1 MSERVVY
8 INGAL
13 VPESQATVS
22 VFDRGFTS
30 GDGVYEAT
38 RTFGHKLFRLP
49 QHLDRLYASLRYVRI
64 ECGVARDEMQRA
76 CEELV
81 ERNLAL
87 LDDDDEYSLWHVITR
102 GARVP
107 GTTTTAGPTVVMF
120 TMPVDFARYARSY
133 IEGVPLVT
141 PATRR
146 TPPQSLDPKAKI
158 TNKMN
163 HNMAL
168 FEAQQVEPGAV
179 PLMLDLDGNL
189 TETDTTN
196 FFFVRDGRLFT
207 PSARTVLG
215 GITRD
220 AVFELA
226 AGLGIE
232 VVEGAFTPFDV
243 YNADEAFL
251 SGTSGSIT
259 PVSRLNGT
267 APVAG
272 VPGPLTLRLIAAWNE
287 MVGID
292 YVAQALRHLG
302 HNEASDLLAE
312 WERITRAPARKK

>member
-1 MSERVVY
+1 MTERVVY
-8 INGAL
+8 LNGDF
-13 VPESQATVS
+13 VPESAATVS

-30 GDGVYEAT
+30 GDGIYEAT
-38 RTFGHKLFRLP
+38 RTFGHRLFRLK
-49 QHLDRLYASLRYVRI
+49 QHLARLYNSLRYVRI
-64 ECGVARDEMQRA
+64 DCGLAEGEMARLS
-76 CEELV
+76 EELV
-81 ERNLAL
+81 ARNLPL
-87 LDDDDEYSLWHVITR
+87 LGDDDEYSLWHVITR
-102 GARVP
+102 GPRIP
-107 GTTTTAGPTVVMF
+107 GTTTTAGPTVAMF
-120 TMPVDFARYARSY
+120 TMPVDFARYARCY

-220 AVFELA
+220 TLFEIA

-243 YNADEAFL
+243 YTADEAFL

-267 APVAG
+267 APKLG
-272 VPGPLTLRLIAAWNE
+272 VPGPVTLRLIAAWNE

-302 HNEASDLLAE
+302 DNEAKDLLAE
-312 WERITRAPARKK
+312 WARICARA